1 MVIRSRRT
9 AQLYLSEYP
18 RLIRQ
23 IERLVEL
30 VRQKD
35 PNVALLALFGS
46 TARLSP
52 GPTSD
57 ADVLT
62 LVHDRQ
68 PFSYLITGCKPP
80 LLFRLLDEAEASPD
94 GEECR
99 WSFSGVVS
107 DTQAS
112 DLDPEFVAN
121 VAEHGVLLYHQAGAP
136 FPPVL
141 ASLQPYAL
149 WLEQVHALLAACV
162 HARDAQRARLPA

>member
-1 MVIRSRRT
+1 MVIRSRKI

-46 TARLSP
+46 TARLTP
-52 GPTSD
+52 GPVSD

-62 LVHDRQ
+62 LVHDRR

-80 LLFRLLDEAEASPD
+80 VLFRLLGEAEASPD
-94 GEECR
+94 GKDCR
-99 WSFSGVVS
+99 WGFSGVVS
-107 DTQAS
+107 DTQTS
-112 DLDPEFVAN
+112 DLDPEFVEN
-121 VAEHGVLLYHQAGAP
+121 VAEHGVLLYHQEGAP
-136 FPPVL
+136 FPSVL
-141 ASLQPYAL
+141 ASLQPYAH
-149 WLEQVHALLAACV
+149 WLEQVHELLAAC
-162 HARDAQRARLPA
+162 ARTVDAGRARLPA